1 MAAKSVCESVV
12 DNLVDN
18 ALRAEPV
25 RGAVVVRVAQRAIL
39 EVIDHGESVAREDRR
54 MIFEPFSRKSETT
67 PGAGLGLAIVNE
79 FVDLHGGEVS
89 VEETPGGGATFRVA
103 LPAIG

>member
-1 MAAKSVCESVV
+1 LVAAKSVCESVV

-25 RGAVVVRVAQRAIL
+25 NRPVVRVAQRSIL
-39 EVIDHGESVAREDRR
+39 EVIDHGEGVAREDRR

-67 PGAGLGLAIVNE
+67 PGAGLGLAIVRE